1 MEIQRLEDCRLGVVP
16 EAAPPVQ
23 TLWQIAALC
32 AHFCK
37 NINIFA
43 KTWCIYT
50 SLVSNESLHIALYYC
65 MTLTDVWPYTC
76 TLWTDLMPIIGKNRQ
91 FRYLI
96 SDRFLLWNQAYF
108 SQTSDVL
115 CASSC
120 KMLNNNSEPIKLNSY
135 ESSDCFREFS
145 TCFHWIYHYID
156 TKGW

>member
-1 MEIQRLEDCRLGVVP
+1 MANRCFMC
-16 EAAPPVQ
+16 
-23 TLWQIAALC
+23 T
-32 AHFCK
+32 FCK

-65 MTLTDVWPYTC
+65 MTLKDVWPYTC

-96 SDRFLLWNQAYF
+96 SDSFLLWNQAYF

-135 ESSDCFREFS
+135 ESSDCFRVFNLFS
-145 TCFHWIYHYID
+145 LDISFYWHQRLISLEYDYKQLHNSI
-156 TKGW
+156 KILK